1 MTAVCRELELRLELT
16 GDELDR
22 VQAGPALRELAI
34 GEPATQLLRS
44 LYFDTLDRRL
54 NGRGFSMQVR
64 RVGDSWLQTVKCGNE
79 ARNGVSHP
87 VELEAS
93 IDGPN
98 PKMAAIPNKAV
109 RKKVKKAIGKAPL
122 VPLFETVVQRTE
134 QRLQAPEGAEIAIAF
149 DKGVVRGAE
158 GAKDLCEAEIELKS
172 GNPDALVD
180 VANALFAD
188 ERIRLSETS
197 ATDWGSRL
205 NGKHEA
211 GKPEPLKAS
220 PPDLD
225 TSQTCATALR
235 EICRAAADQ
244 ILHNWS
250 VVLDSDDPEGTH
262 QMRIGLRR
270 LRSALKIFR
279 PVLDNGALREV
290 NEKARDL
297 ARLLGE
303 LRDADVLASDIVG
316 QAAAN
321 HDEDAGLRSL
331 NAALAQMRSNLRAKV
346 RTELTGRQW
355 SCFKL
360 KLAMLPETIEQLAG
374 SSEGKMLSKPAG
386 PVAGKALKKWWRK
399 VLKTGRRLDKL
410 SAAERHEM
418 RKEVKTLRYAI
429 DLLAPLYRAKDVERF
444 AKRLRELQ
452 DVFGYVND
460 VAVAEN
466 LRLVRP
472 EAMAGDLDLQR
483 AVGYVIGWHTARAE
497 PAWKNARS
505 VWKRSAKSSPCW
517 A

>member
-1 MTAVCRELELRLELT
+1 
-16 GDELDR
+16 
-22 VQAGPALRELAI
+22 
-34 GEPATQLLRS
+34 
-44 LYFDTLDRRL
+44 
-54 NGRGFSMQVR
+54 
-64 RVGDSWLQTVKCGNE
+64 
-79 ARNGVSHP
+79 
-87 VELEAS
+87 
-93 IDGPN
+93 
-98 PKMAAIPNKAV
+98 
-109 RKKVKKAIGKAPL
+109 
-122 VPLFETVVQRTE
+122 
-134 QRLQAPEGAEIAIAF
+134 
-149 DKGVVRGAE
+149 
-158 GAKDLCEAEIELKS
+158 
-172 GNPDALVD
+172 
-180 VANALFAD
+180 
-188 ERIRLSETS
+188 
-197 ATDWGSRL
+197 
-205 NGKHEA
+205 
-211 GKPEPLKAS
+211 
-220 PPDLD
+220 
-225 TSQTCATALR
+225 
-235 EICRAAADQ
+235 
-244 ILHNWS
+244 
-250 VVLDSDDPEGTH
+250 VVLNSDDPEGTH

-279 PVLDNGALREV
+279 PVLDNSALREV

-321 HDEDAGLRSL
+321 HDEDAGLRAL

-346 RTELTGRQW
+346 RTELMGRQW

-374 SSEGKMLSKPAG
+374 SSEGKMLSKPVR